1 MFTKNRPSKHT
12 NKAKPFITATLP
24 FKELPSYA
32 QIFSN
37 PEPRAAFRTGK
48 IMAKAWMIKQ
58 PSEHRLSLAKH
69 FMVRAIE
76 KYWKETHHSLSGNLP
91 LPKLFETFPHRK
103 LDNAAIA
110 VAEAIGQA
118 AAELSLVEAG
128 YQLGT
133 VYTALLPE
141 DIRTAGWVF
150 YTPPGLVDRLL
161 DMAEEAGI
169 DWQYHTILDPACGGG
184 AFLAPICLRMLGKL
198 KDEKPEQILKHIQTH
213 VQGWEIDAFSAWMT
227 QVFVEVALK
236 EVIAKSRS
244 KIIAPLVKVQNSLLV
259 EIESTGTFD
268 LVIGNPPYGK
278 IKQTPALKERFSQ
291 SLHGHPNL
299 YGVFTQL
306 AIELC
311 RPSGVIAFV
320 TPTSW
325 LSGEYFKKL
334 RQFVRTACTPVEA
347 DFIVSRKGVFDDA
360 LQEIMLYTLKKTT
373 SDVPGLVVQEIDVHS
388 TTEFCVRRM
397 GKYPLAEDHMAPWIL
412 PRHYEERGVVAALSH
427 FSTTLKD
434 LGYQVSTG
442 PLVWNRH
449 KPQFTDH
456 ASMDS
461 LPVVWAE
468 SITAEGRF
476 VLKAEKNNHQPYFKS
491 GAKDAWLITRHPCIL
506 LQRTTAKEQEKRLMA
521 APLPK
526 KLYKHGVVIENHLN
540 MIIPI
545 NDTPTISLEVLAA
558 LLNSRGANQAFKCIS
573 GSVAVSAYE
582 LESMPLPAVDEISYI
597 QTLIDRRASP
607 EEIDN
612 ACNQLYRL

>member
-1 MFTKNRPSKHT
+1 MLTKNRRSSYPRKSKPVI
-12 NKAKPFITATLP
+12 AAMLP
-24 FKELPSYA
+24 FQELPSYA
-32 QIFSN
+32 RIFSN

-48 IMAKAWMIKQ
+48 VMAKAWIVKQ
-58 PSEHRLSLAKH
+58 PSEHRLSMAKH

-76 KYWKETHHSLSGNLP
+76 KYWKEMHQSLSGNLP

-141 DIRTAGWVF
+141 DIRTAGGVF

-169 DWQYHTILDPACGGG
+169 DWRLHTILDPACGGG
-184 AFLAPICLRMLGKL
+184 AFLAPICLRMLGEL
-198 KDEKPEQILKHIQTH
+198 KDKKPEQILKHIQTH

-236 EVIAKSRS
+236 EVIAKTDS
-244 KIIAPLVKVQNSLLV
+244 KSFNPLVKVQNSLLV
-259 EIESTGTFD
+259 EIQRIEPFD

-278 IKQTPALKERFSQ
+278 IKQTPALKQRFSE

-334 RQFVRTACTPVEA
+334 REFVRSACRPVEVN
-347 DFIVSRKGVFDDA
+347 FVVSRKGVFDDA
-360 LQEIMLYTLKKTT
+360 LQEIMLYTLKKTLKN
-373 SDVPGLVVQEIDVHS
+373 VPEIAVQEIDVRS
-388 TTEFCVRRM
+388 TTEFRVRPM
-397 GKYPLAEDHMAPWIL
+397 GKYPLAKDHMAPWIL

-449 KPQFTDH
+449 KQQFTDH
-456 ASMDS
+456 ASLHS

-468 SITAEGRF
+468 SITPEGKF
-476 VLKAEKNNHQPYFKS
+476 VLKAEKNNHRPYFKPS
-491 GAKDAWLITRHPCIL
+491 TNDAWLVTRRPCIL

-521 APLPK
+521 AQLPK
-526 KLYKHGVVIENHLN
+526 KLYKNGVVIENHLN

-545 NDTPTISLEVLAA
+545 NDVPTISLEILAA

-582 LESMPLPAVDEISYI
+582 LESMPLPARDNISYI

-612 ACNQLYRL
+612 ACTQLYQL

>member
-1 MFTKNRPSKHT
+1 
-12 NKAKPFITATLP
+12 
-24 FKELPSYA
+24 
-32 QIFSN
+32 
-37 PEPRAAFRTGK
+37 
-48 IMAKAWMIKQ
+48 
-58 PSEHRLSLAKH
+58 
-69 FMVRAIE
+69 
-76 KYWKETHHSLSGNLP
+76 
-91 LPKLFETFPHRK
+91 
-103 LDNAAIA
+103 
-110 VAEAIGQA
+110 
-118 AAELSLVEAG
+118 
-128 YQLGT
+128 
-133 VYTALLPE
+133 
-141 DIRTAGWVF
+141 
-150 YTPPGLVDRLL
+150 
-161 DMAEEAGI
+161 
-169 DWQYHTILDPACGGG
+169 
-184 AFLAPICLRMLGKL
+184 
-198 KDEKPEQILKHIQTH
+198 
-213 VQGWEIDAFSAWMT
+213 
-227 QVFVEVALK
+227 
-236 EVIAKSRS
+236 
-244 KIIAPLVKVQNSLLV
+244 V

-306 AIELC
+306 AIERC